1 MADFRLTFTTDPP
14 ASDYFTI
21 YEELSPGSGPE
32 PSVLCGPNRT
42 RCSVTTSPRS
52 LRLGGLLD
60 GQELTYRFE
69 RHDAQGNVTAIAT
82 GMVVISG
89 NAVIEATWP

>member
-1 MADFRLTFTTDPP
+1 
-14 ASDYFTI
+14 
-21 YEELSPGSGPE
+21 
-32 PSVLCGPNRT
+32 
-42 RCSVTTSPRS
+42 
-52 LRLGGLLD
+52 LD